1 VGRRG
6 QILAAACACAVPT
19 LVPAGCGGGTHATAT
34 RPHATATR
42 PHATA
47 TRPHAT
53 ATATRSAAAVNRSAI
68 ARAQTTHEYPSPP
81 PPPESVTGGAS
92 SPVQAVRRFATAY
105 VNWDAE
111 TVAADMRAL
120 AAQSVGQ
127 ARSAMTL
134 AAAQTAD
141 DYELRRGGIA
151 NSGTVEAVAPLSGHP
166 HEYVVVT
173 RESTSATNTTAY
185 EGLRP
190 AWHLAL
196 ATVVEQRAESW
207 VLTGWQPEN

>member
-1 VGRRG
+1 VGRPG
-6 QILAAACACAVPT
+6 QGLAAVRAWAVACALAT
-19 LVPAGCGGGTHATAT
+19 AGCGGGHGSPRTTAT
-34 RPHATATR
+34 
-42 PHATA
+42 
-47 TRPHAT
+47 
-53 ATATRSAAAVNRSAI
+53 RSAI
-68 ARAQTTHEYPSPP
+68 ARAQATHEYPSRP
-81 PPPESVTGGAS
+81 PPPETATGDAA
-92 SPVQAVRRFATAY
+92 SPVQAIRRFAKAY
-105 VNWDAE
+105 INWDAQ
-111 TVAADMRAL
+111 TVAAHMRSL

-134 AAAQTAD
+134 AAAQTAH
-141 DYELRRGGIA
+141 DYELRQGGIA

-185 EGLRP
+185 QGLQP

-196 ATVVEQRAESW
+196 ATVLELRTGHW